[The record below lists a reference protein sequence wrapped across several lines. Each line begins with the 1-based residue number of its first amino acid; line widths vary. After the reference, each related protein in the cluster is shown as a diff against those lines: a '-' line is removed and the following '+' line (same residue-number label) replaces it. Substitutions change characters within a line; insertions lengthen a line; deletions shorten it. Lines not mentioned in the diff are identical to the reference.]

1 MIGQEECA
9 LKSLG
14 NFSFVCYM
22 IISIDI
28 LIDEKLKPW
37 LIEINKGPSF
47 VCGSDLDTR
56 IKSGVIKDAL
66 NLINVSE

>member
-1 MIGQEECA
+1 MV
-9 LKSLG
+9 
-14 NFSFVCYM
+14 FR
-22 IISIDI
+22 IDI

-66 NLINVSE
+66 NLINVS

>member
-37 LIEINKGPSF
+37 LLEINKGPDMAPK
-47 VCGSDLDTR
+47 VPEVAGTDVELVATY
-56 IKSGVIKDAL
+56 
-66 NLINVSE
+66 